1 MATTHYVNRLERF
14 TFTGG
19 NPAGRLA
26 EAWPRMRNAAE
37 AQGLASTWLL
47 FQPDERQIGIVTV
60 AASVAGT
67 DHAGSAS
74 RSLAALEHRESL
86 SRCLPRDLVSLK
98 LFDRTSLNL
107 SLWLPQSRSA
117 GGTPSAFPTF
127 PVHPLPQADVH
138 ASHVENGWGCRA
150 RPGAGSAGCV
160 TCRRAP
166 RRSLRWASS

>member
-1 MATTHYVNRLERF
+1 
-14 TFTGG
+14 
-19 NPAGRLA
+19 
-26 EAWPRMRNAAE
+26 
-37 AQGLASTWLL
+37 LASTWLL